1 MWGPFNRTLD
11 KCNKRHEEED
21 RIEEQRRQE
30 QEERMRRV
38 ERRRA
43 RAQSI
48 GPSVGKA
55 AEWQGKKMETGGAG
69 VGVQLEAD
77 FKVPSEL
84 AQLSNPSLDGR
95 LTKGTVASM
104 NMRLLRHQK

>member
-1 MWGPFNRTLD
+1 MQEPRACMTLRSH
-11 KCNKRHEEED
+11 NPTHT
-21 RIEEQRRQE
+21 
-30 QEERMRRV
+30 
-38 ERRRA
+38 
-43 RAQSI
+43 S